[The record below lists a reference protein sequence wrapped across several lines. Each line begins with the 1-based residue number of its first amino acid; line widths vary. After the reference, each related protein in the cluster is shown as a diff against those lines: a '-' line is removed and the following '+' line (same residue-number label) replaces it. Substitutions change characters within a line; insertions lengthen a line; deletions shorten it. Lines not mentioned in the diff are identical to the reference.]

1 MQHFLKWACLVIGL
15 LPGVMGLTAASATDM
30 DRQWPAVGRLNV
42 TGGGFLHGHID
53 RRVACFDSCALCF

>member
-42 TGGGFLHGHID
+42 TGGGFCTATLIGELH
-53 RRVACFDSCALCF
+53 VFDSCALCF